1 MARDIMRS
9 NCATKCL
16 RKFTHMEK
24 LEGMI
29 HGHRFYLSH
38 STAIH
43 THDVWYVARVIDSD
57 FTHTRK
63 VVLAST

>member
-1 MARDIMRS
+1 
-9 NCATKCL
+9 
-16 RKFTHMEK
+16 MEK

-29 HGHRFYLSH
+29 HGLRFYLSH

-43 THDVWYVARVIDSD
+43 THDVWYLARVIDSD
-57 FTHTRK
+57 FTHTRE